1 MLVPFIYF
9 QLKLSYRAYS
19 IATAHLLAIQAFYGY
34 GKAVI
39 LACHFES
46 ILALLDG
53 YAICFQSGRQ
63 TGNLVGRIGT
73 AATTP
78 FPQIYPRS
86 RDQHLRL
93 LKQYLSC

>member
-1 MLVPFIYF
+1 M
-9 QLKLSYRAYS
+9 AM
-19 IATAHLLAIQAFYGY
+19 A
-34 GKAVI
+34 KAVI

-73 AATTP
+73 AATAP
-78 FPQIYPRS
+78 
-86 RDQHLRL
+86 D
-93 LKQYLSC
+93 LSA